1 MGRHGSDSGFLHES
15 PLEDTCW
22 RCYIWNKIIVDSW
35 SLPIQCCVLVSSPI
49 QDLHSFLHSLEV
61 QTDPVLSVWL
71 QVFFCSRQLSP
82 QAAGQRIS
90 SSLETS
96 SCVRGYSFPSDE
108 VNTPKHITGPTM
120 TIRCIKT
127 RRTTQWSGLSG
138 CGAVCLDWGCCQE
151 TLWWNFMLKNVLLIQ
166 RPLWQQFC
174 LFAYCQNDPYWQNR
188 IDDLP
193 LLKSQRLHGD
203 SFRIP
208 LVHDWGLSS
217 NFSFISASEVEI
229 DRYGMIKLTCF
240 TNE

>member
-15 PLEDTCW
+15 PLEETCW

-82 QAAGQRIS
+82 QAARQRIS

-96 SCVRGYSFPSDE
+96 SCVRGYSFPSVE
-108 VNTPKHITGPTM
+108 VNTPKHIIGPIM

-127 RRTTQWSGLSG
+127 RRTTQWSGLSA
-138 CGAVCLDWGCCQE
+138 CGAVCLDWGCLPGDLVMKFHVEECVANTE
-151 TLWWNFMLKNVLLIQ
+151 TVVTAVLFIRLLPKWSILTEQDWWSSPSEIPEVA
-166 RPLWQQFC
+166 RW
-174 LFAYCQNDPYWQNR
+174 LF
-188 IDDLP
+188 
-193 LLKSQRLHGD
+193 SD
-203 SFRIP
+203 SAGGWLGAI
-208 LVHDWGLSS
+208 
-217 NFSFISASEVEI
+217 
-229 DRYGMIKLTCF
+229 IKLLFYFCQWSRDWQIW
-240 TNE
+240 ND